1 MSLQKRFKSRY
12 PKANFADFKTE
23 DFFGKPN
30 IFFHNKAGDEE
41 TAVFDDDGKDF
52 RSSIYFSKEMKR
64 QLGLAP
70 GFPLE
75 LTHNPNPKLEIPAVP
90 FNSETRE
97 SGALKDALVQQE
109 IYVTP
114 SDKFKIKFR
123 DIFTDT
129 VITHRS
135 SHESRRWLAGPN
147 FEYFPQQL
155 NFAFFC
161 ATTGC
166 GLSRRILFE
175 DKMRDGKND
184 LTDSELILPPQVRSF
199 FWFHVYFTVRRILF
213 ELGGV
218 QNSLP
223 LPGDSAF
230 SQTENKY
237 DIPSFERICAE
248 FGISP
253 NADFRFT
260 RGSNH
265 DLGSVFEYFTNSGY
279 IKTPFKYPSK
289 ETKFEDEGGRA
300 SDGNLV
306 PYIENTEARN
316 QYEYFLCPVSHGLT
330 SAGLSRINQSIES
343 FCYAI
348 LGSQVDARSSISGSQ
363 GSAIETQRQFLS
375 MVEDAIRNPDIS
387 KSVQR
392 FQLAIESAK
401 VRLDLAISPG
411 LWLLPSKMVV
421 NTESVVGYNNKLKKA
436 TSFMRIGVNSD
447 LNIPVRRSAP
457 KHNFGSG
464 AVKLPH
470 SGVETQETKETRVP
484 KSDSE
489 AGVKLRTKEKQVPKS
504 DSDNKREASEAAGE
518 ASDSK
523 AGAKLRTHCFNF
535 ARDQFECFDY
545 CRRWVSLVSF
555 QMNLS
560 LLFGAFDLLLSR
572 SDYARTNTGWL
583 NFQKIIHPVFIF
595 NESTIPSEGLW
606 PEPSS
611 ELYEFATLRLFASF
625 VYDFVAIKSPLN
637 LTSLNKFEIP
647 RGRHANR

>member
-1 MSLQKRFKSRY
+1 MSLQKRFKARY
-12 PKANFADFKTE
+12 PKANFADFKTG

-30 IFFHNKAGDEE
+30 IFFQEGDEG
-41 TAVFDDDGKDF
+41 TTVFDDDGKDF

-75 LTHNPNPKLEIPAVP
+75 LTYNPNPKLEIPAVP
-90 FNSETRE
+90 FNSET
-97 SGALKDALVQQE
+97 LNTIKDALVQQE

-147 FEYFPQQL
+147 FEYWPQTL
-155 NFAFFC
+155 NFAFFI

-166 GLSRRILFE
+166 GVSRRILFE
-175 DKMRDGKND
+175 DKMRDGEND
-184 LTDSELILPPQVRSF
+184 LTDSELKIPPQVRSF

-213 ELGGV
+213 ELGGP

-223 LPGDSAF
+223 LPGDTAF

-260 RGSNH
+260 RGDNH
-265 DLGSVFEYFTNSGY
+265 GLGSVFEYFSYSGY
-279 IKTPFKYPSK
+279 TKTPFKYPSK
-289 ETKFEDEGGRA
+289 ETKFADEGGRA

-348 LGSQVDARSSISGSQ
+348 LGSQVDVRSSISGSQ
-363 GSAIETQRQFLS
+363 GSAIETQREFLS
-375 MVEDAIRNPDIS
+375 MVEDAIRNPEIS

-457 KHNFGSG
+457 NHNLGSR

-470 SGVETQETKETRVP
+470 SGVETRVV
-484 KSDSE
+484 KS
-489 AGVKLRTKEKQVPKS
+489 RTKEKQVVKS
-504 DSDNKREASEAAGE
+504 KTSETRDRETRDRESGVAAASETKTVSTSHETNLNVLIIVAGGL
-518 ASDSK
+518 AW
-523 AGAKLRTHCFNF
+523 F
-535 ARDQFECFDY
+535 
-545 CRRWVSLVSF
+545 
-555 QMNLS
+555 
-560 LLFGAFDLLLSR
+560 LFR
-572 SDYARTNTGWL
+572 
-583 NFQKIIHPVFIF
+583 
-595 NESTIPSEGLW
+595 
-606 PEPSS
+606 
-611 ELYEFATLRLFASF
+611 
-625 VYDFVAIKSPLN
+625 
-637 LTSLNKFEIP
+637 
-647 RGRHANR
+647 

>member
-1 MSLQKRFKSRY
+1 MSLQKRFKARY

-30 IFFHNKAGDEE
+30 LFFHNKAGEG
-41 TAVFDDDGKDF
+41 TTVFDDDGKDF

-97 SGALKDALVQQE
+97 ASETLNTIKDALVQQE

-114 SDKFKIKFR
+114 SEKFKIKFR

-147 FEYFPQQL
+147 FEYYPQTL

-166 GLSRRILFE
+166 GVSRRILFE

-184 LTDSELILPPQVRSF
+184 LTDSELKLPPQVRSF

-223 LPGDSAF
+223 LPGDTAF

-260 RGSNH
+260 RGDNH
-265 DLGSVFEYFTNSGY
+265 GLGSVFEYFTNSGY
-279 IKTPFKYPSK
+279 TKTPFKYPSK

-306 PYIENTEARN
+306 PYIQNTEARN

-348 LGSQVDARSSISGSQ
+348 LGSQVDVRSSLAGSQ

-375 MVEDAIRNPDIS
+375 MVEDAIRNADIS
-387 KSVQR
+387 ESVQR

-401 VRLDLAISPG
+401 VRLDLAISQG

-447 LNIPVRRSAP
+447 LNIPVRRSAL
-457 KHNFGSG
+457 KHNLGSR

-470 SGVETQETKETRVP
+470 SGVERKHIEVGTSENKAKQQAETKETQVV
-484 KSDSE
+484 KSEKSETSDSE
-489 AGVKLRTKEKQVPKS
+489 
-504 DSDNKREASEAAGE
+504 
-518 ASDSK
+518 
-523 AGAKLRTHCFNF
+523 AGAKLRTKT
-535 ARDQFECFDY
+535 
-545 CRRWVSLVSF
+545 VSTSHEN
-555 QMNLS
+555 NLNV
-560 LLFGAFDLLLSR
+560 LIIIAGGLAWFLFR
-572 SDYARTNTGWL
+572 
-583 NFQKIIHPVFIF
+583 
-595 NESTIPSEGLW
+595 
-606 PEPSS
+606 
-611 ELYEFATLRLFASF
+611 
-625 VYDFVAIKSPLN
+625 
-637 LTSLNKFEIP
+637 
-647 RGRHANR
+647 

>member
-1 MSLQKRFKSRY
+1 MSLQKRFKARY
-12 PKANFADFKTE
+12 PKANFADFKTGE
-23 DFFGKPN
+23 FFGKPN
-30 IFFHNKAGDEE
+30 IFFQEGDEG
-41 TAVFDDDGKDF
+41 TTVFDDDGKDF
-52 RSSIYFSKEMKR
+52 RSSIRFSKEMKR

-90 FNSETRE
+90 FHGETLNSEAGGT
-97 SGALKDALVQQE
+97 GALKDNLVQQE

-114 SDKFKIKFR
+114 SEKFKINFR

-147 FEYFPQQL
+147 FEYWPQTL

-166 GLSRRILFE
+166 GVSRRILIE

-213 ELGGV
+213 ELGGP

-223 LPGDSAF
+223 LPGDTAF

-260 RGSNH
+260 RGDNH
-265 DLGSVFEYFTNSGY
+265 GLGSVFEYFSYSGY
-279 IKTPFKYPSK
+279 TKTPFKYPSK

-348 LGSQVDARSSISGSQ
+348 LGSQVDVRSSIAGSQ

-375 MVEDAIRNPDIS
+375 MIEDAIRNPDIS

-436 TSFMRIGVNSD
+436 TKRMRIGVNSD
-447 LNIPVRRSAP
+447 LNIPVRRSTQ
-457 KHNFGSG
+457 KHNLGSR

-470 SGVETQETKETRVP
+470 SGVETQNSDRESGDRESGDRESGDRESRVAAAGTELKTKETQVV
-484 KSDSE
+484 KSEKSE
-489 AGVKLRTKEKQVPKS
+489 ATAELEKAKAVS
-504 DSDNKREASEAAGE
+504 TLHENNLNVLIIV
-518 ASDSK
+518 
-523 AGAKLRTHCFNF
+523 AGALAWF
-535 ARDQFECFDY
+535 
-545 CRRWVSLVSF
+545 
-555 QMNLS
+555 
-560 LLFGAFDLLLSR
+560 LFR
-572 SDYARTNTGWL
+572 
-583 NFQKIIHPVFIF
+583 
-595 NESTIPSEGLW
+595 
-606 PEPSS
+606 
-611 ELYEFATLRLFASF
+611 
-625 VYDFVAIKSPLN
+625 
-637 LTSLNKFEIP
+637 
-647 RGRHANR
+647 

>member
-1 MSLQKRFKSRY
+1 MSLQKRFKARY
-12 PKANFADFKTE
+12 PKANFADFKTG

-30 IFFHNKAGDEE
+30 IFFQEGDEG
-41 TAVFDDDGKDF
+41 TTVFDDDGKDF

-97 SGALKDALVQQE
+97 YGAALHTLKDALVQQE

-166 GLSRRILFE
+166 GVSRRILFE
-175 DKMRDGKND
+175 DKMQDEKND

-223 LPGDSAF
+223 LPGDTAF
-230 SQTENKY
+230 NQTENKY

-260 RGSNH
+260 RGDNH
-265 DLGSVFEYFTNSGY
+265 GLGSVFEYFTNSGY
-279 IKTPFKYPSK
+279 TKTPFKYPSK
-289 ETKFEDEGGRA
+289 ETKFEDEGGHA

-348 LGSQVDARSSISGSQ
+348 LGSQVDVRSSISGSQ
-363 GSAIETQRQFLS
+363 GSAFETQRQFLS

-411 LWLLPSKMVV
+411 LWLLPSKMVL

-436 TSFMRIGVNSD
+436 TRRMKIGINSD
-447 LNIPVRRSAP
+447 LNIPVRRSTQ
-457 KHNFGSG
+457 KHNFGRG

-470 SGVETQETKETRVP
+470 SGVETQETKETT
-484 KSDSE
+484 
-489 AGVKLRTKEKQVPKS
+489 VKQPATENPAKQQAETKETQVVKS
-504 DSDNKREASEAAGE
+504 EKSETSETKTVSTSHENNLNVLIIIAGGL
-518 ASDSK
+518 AW
-523 AGAKLRTHCFNF
+523 F
-535 ARDQFECFDY
+535 
-545 CRRWVSLVSF
+545 
-555 QMNLS
+555 
-560 LLFGAFDLLLSR
+560 LFR
-572 SDYARTNTGWL
+572 
-583 NFQKIIHPVFIF
+583 
-595 NESTIPSEGLW
+595 
-606 PEPSS
+606 
-611 ELYEFATLRLFASF
+611 
-625 VYDFVAIKSPLN
+625 
-637 LTSLNKFEIP
+637 
-647 RGRHANR
+647 

>member
-30 IFFHNKAGDEE
+30 IFFREGDEE

-52 RSSIYFSKEMKR
+52 RPSIYFSKEMKR

-90 FNSETRE
+90 FNGEAAT
-97 SGALKDALVQQE
+97 GTLKDALVQQE

-129 VITHRS
+129 VITHKS

-147 FEYFPQQL
+147 FEYWPQTL
-155 NFAFFC
+155 NFAFFA

-166 GLSRRILFE
+166 GVSRRILFE

-184 LTDSELILPPQVRSF
+184 LTDSELKLPPQVRSF

-213 ELGGV
+213 ELEGP

-223 LPGDSAF
+223 LPGDTAF

-260 RGSNH
+260 RGDNH
-265 DLGSVFEYFTNSGY
+265 GLGSVFEYFTNSGY
-279 IKTPFKYPSK
+279 TKTPFKYPSK

-348 LGSQVDARSSISGSQ
+348 LGSQVDVRSSIADSQ

-436 TSFMRIGVNSD
+436 TTFMRIGVNSD
-447 LNIPVRRSAP
+447 LNIPVRRSAL
-457 KHNFGSG
+457 KHNLGSR

-470 SGVETQETKETRVP
+470 SGVETQ
-484 KSDSE
+484 
-489 AGVKLRTKEKQVPKS
+489 GTKEKQVAKSGSETGASNRESGVAAAGVTKKKQVPKS
-504 DSDNKREASEAAGE
+504 ETIDSKSEASETRTVSTSHETNLNVLIIVAGGL
-518 ASDSK
+518 AW
-523 AGAKLRTHCFNF
+523 F
-535 ARDQFECFDY
+535 
-545 CRRWVSLVSF
+545 
-555 QMNLS
+555 
-560 LLFGAFDLLLSR
+560 LFR
-572 SDYARTNTGWL
+572 
-583 NFQKIIHPVFIF
+583 
-595 NESTIPSEGLW
+595 
-606 PEPSS
+606 
-611 ELYEFATLRLFASF
+611 
-625 VYDFVAIKSPLN
+625 
-637 LTSLNKFEIP
+637 
-647 RGRHANR
+647 

>member
-1 MSLQKRFKSRY
+1 MSLQKRFKARY

-30 IFFHNKAGDEE
+30 IFFHNKAGEAGEADEE
-41 TAVFDDDGKDF
+41 TTVFDDDGKDF

-75 LTHNPNPKLEIPAVP
+75 LTHNPSPKLEIPAVP
-90 FNSETRE
+90 FNSEAAT
-97 SGALKDALVQQE
+97 GALKEALVQQE

-114 SDKFKIKFR
+114 SEKFKIKFR

-147 FEYFPQQL
+147 FEYWPQTL

-166 GLSRRILFE
+166 GVSRRILFE

-184 LTDSELILPPQVRSF
+184 LMDSELKLPPQVRSF

-213 ELGGV
+213 ELGGP

-223 LPGDSAF
+223 LPGDTAF

-260 RGSNH
+260 RGDNH
-265 DLGSVFEYFTNSGY
+265 GLGSVFEYFTNSGY
-279 IKTPFKYPSK
+279 TKTPFKYPSK

-306 PYIENTEARN
+306 PYIQNTEARN

-348 LGSQVDARSSISGSQ
+348 LGSQVDVRSSIAGSQ

-436 TSFMRIGVNSD
+436 TTFMRIGVNSD
-447 LNIPVRRSAP
+447 LNIPVRRSAQ
-457 KHNFGSG
+457 KHNFGRG

-470 SGVETQETKETRVP
+470 SGVETQKTKETQVV
-484 KSDSE
+484 KSEKSEKSE
-489 AGVKLRTKEKQVPKS
+489 AKTVSTSHENNLNVLIII
-504 DSDNKREASEAAGE
+504 AGGL
-518 ASDSK
+518 AW
-523 AGAKLRTHCFNF
+523 F
-535 ARDQFECFDY
+535 
-545 CRRWVSLVSF
+545 
-555 QMNLS
+555 
-560 LLFGAFDLLLSR
+560 LFR
-572 SDYARTNTGWL
+572 
-583 NFQKIIHPVFIF
+583 
-595 NESTIPSEGLW
+595 
-606 PEPSS
+606 
-611 ELYEFATLRLFASF
+611 
-625 VYDFVAIKSPLN
+625 
-637 LTSLNKFEIP
+637 
-647 RGRHANR
+647 

>member
-1 MSLQKRFKSRY
+1 MSLQKRFKARY

-90 FNSETRE
+90 FNSETGDRE
-97 SGALKDALVQQE
+97 SGEATGALKDALVQQE

-123 DIFTDT
+123 DIFSDT
-129 VITHRS
+129 MICHRS

-147 FEYFPQQL
+147 FEYYPQQL
-155 NFAFFC
+155 NFAFYC

-166 GLSRRILFE
+166 GVSRRILFE

-218 QNSLP
+218 QNSLA

-237 DIPSFERICAE
+237 DIPSFKRICAE

-260 RGSNH
+260 KGDNH
-265 DLGSVFEYFTNSGY
+265 GLGSVFKYFTYSGY
-279 IKTPFKYPSK
+279 FKTPSNYPDK
-289 ETKFEDEGGRA
+289 RAKFEDEGGRA

-316 QYEYFLCPVSHGLT
+316 QYEYFLCPISHGLT

-343 FCYAI
+343 FCFAI
-348 LGSQVDARSSISGSQ
+348 LGSQVNVRSSIAGSQ
-363 GSAIETQRQFLS
+363 GSPIETQREFLS
-375 MVEDAIRNPDIS
+375 LVEDAIRNPDLG

-411 LWLLPSKMVV
+411 TWLLPSKMVV

-436 TSFMRIGVNSD
+436 TSFMKIGVNSD

-457 KHNFGSG
+457 KHNFGPG

-470 SGVETQETKETRVP
+470 SGVETQNNKQETKETRVV
-484 KSDSE
+484 KSEKSDRESDSDSE
-489 AGVKLRTKEKQVPKS
+489 AG
-504 DSDNKREASEAAGE
+504 EAAGE
-518 ASDSK
+518 AASK
-523 AGAKLRTHCFNF
+523 AAGVASEAKT
-535 ARDQFECFDY
+535 
-545 CRRWVSLVSF
+545 VSTSHET
-555 QMNLS
+555 NLNV
-560 LLFGAFDLLLSR
+560 LIIIAGGLAWFLFR
-572 SDYARTNTGWL
+572 
-583 NFQKIIHPVFIF
+583 
-595 NESTIPSEGLW
+595 
-606 PEPSS
+606 
-611 ELYEFATLRLFASF
+611 
-625 VYDFVAIKSPLN
+625 
-637 LTSLNKFEIP
+637 
-647 RGRHANR
+647 

>member
-30 IFFHNKAGDEE
+30 IFFHNKAEDEE

-64 QLGLAP
+64 QPGLAP
-70 GFPLE
+70 GFLLE

-90 FNSETRE
+90 FNSEAAT
-97 SGALKDALVQQE
+97 GALKDDLVQQE

-114 SDKFKIKFR
+114 SEKFKIKFR
-123 DIFTDT
+123 DIFSDT
-129 VITHRS
+129 VICHRS

-147 FEYFPQQL
+147 FEYYPQQL

-166 GLSRRILFE
+166 GVSRRILFE
-175 DKMRDGKND
+175 NKMRDGKND

-223 LPGDSAF
+223 LPGDTAF
-230 SQTENKY
+230 NQTENKY

-260 RGSNH
+260 RGDNH
-265 DLGSVFEYFTNSGY
+265 GLGSVFEYFTNSGY
-279 IKTPFKYPSK
+279 IKTPYKYPSK

-348 LGSQVDARSSISGSQ
+348 LGSQVNVRSSIAGSQ
-363 GSAIETQRQFLS
+363 GSSIETQREFLS
-375 MVEDAIRNPDIS
+375 LVEDAIRNPDLG

-411 LWLLPSKMVV
+411 TWLLPSKKVV

-436 TSFMRIGVNSD
+436 TSFMKIGINSD

-457 KHNFGSG
+457 KHNFGRG

-470 SGVETQETKETRVP
+470 SGVETQNNNQENKAKQATATAKQAETKETQVVKIEKSE

-489 AGVKLRTKEKQVPKS
+489 AG
-504 DSDNKREASEAAGE
+504 
-518 ASDSK
+518 
-523 AGAKLRTHCFNF
+523 AKLRAKT
-535 ARDQFECFDY
+535 
-545 CRRWVSLVSF
+545 VSTSHEN
-555 QMNLS
+555 NLNV
-560 LLFGAFDLLLSR
+560 LIIIAGGLAWFLFR
-572 SDYARTNTGWL
+572 
-583 NFQKIIHPVFIF
+583 
-595 NESTIPSEGLW
+595 
-606 PEPSS
+606 
-611 ELYEFATLRLFASF
+611 
-625 VYDFVAIKSPLN
+625 
-637 LTSLNKFEIP
+637 
-647 RGRHANR
+647 

>member
-1 MSLQKRFKSRY
+1 MSLQKRFKARY

-30 IFFHNKAGDEE
+30 IFFHNKAGDG

-52 RSSIYFSKEMKR
+52 RSSIFFSKEMKR

-75 LTHNPNPKLEIPAVP
+75 LTYNPNPKLEIPAVP
-90 FNSETRE
+90 FNSET
-97 SGALKDALVQQE
+97 LNTIKDNLVQQE

-129 VITHRS
+129 VITHKS

-147 FEYFPQQL
+147 FEYWPQTL

-166 GLSRRILFE
+166 GVSRRILFE

-184 LTDSELILPPQVRSF
+184 LTDSELKIPPQVRSF

-213 ELGGV
+213 ELGGP

-223 LPGDSAF
+223 LPGDTAF

-260 RGSNH
+260 RGYNH
-265 DLGSVFEYFTNSGY
+265 GLGSVFEYFSYSGY
-279 IKTPFKYPSK
+279 TKTPFKYPSK
-289 ETKFEDEGGRA
+289 ETKFADEGGRA

-348 LGSQVDARSSISGSQ
+348 LGSQVDVRSSISGSQ

-375 MVEDAIRNPDIS
+375 MVEDAIRNPNIS

-392 FQLAIESAK
+392 FQLAIQSAK

-436 TSFMRIGVNSD
+436 TTFMRIGVNSD
-447 LNIPVRRSAP
+447 LNIPVRCSTQ
-457 KHNFGSG
+457 KHNLGSR

-470 SGVETQETKETRVP
+470 SGVETK
-484 KSDSE
+484 DSV
-489 AGVKLRTKEKQVPKS
+489 AGAKHRTKEKQVVKS
-504 DSDNKREASEAAGE
+504 RTKETQVSKSKTRETRDSETRE
-518 ASDSK
+518 
-523 AGAKLRTHCFNF
+523 
-535 ARDQFECFDY
+535 
-545 CRRWVSLVSF
+545 
-555 QMNLS
+555 
-560 LLFGAFDLLLSR
+560 
-572 SDYARTNTGWL
+572 
-583 NFQKIIHPVFIF
+583 
-595 NESTIPSEGLW
+595 
-606 PEPSS
+606 SS
-611 ELYEFATLRLFASF
+611 ETKTVSTSHETNLNVLIIVAGGLAWFLF
-625 VYDFVAIKSPLN
+625 
-637 LTSLNKFEIP
+637 
-647 RGRHANR
+647 R

>member
-1 MSLQKRFKSRY
+1 MSLQKRFKARY
-12 PKANFADFKTE
+12 PKANFADFKTG

-30 IFFHNKAGDEE
+30 IFFHSEAGEG
-41 TAVFDDDGKDF
+41 TTVFDDDGKDF
-52 RSSIYFSKEMKR
+52 RSSIFFSKEMKR

-75 LTHNPNPKLEIPAVP
+75 LTHNPNTKLEIPAVP
-90 FNSETRE
+90 FNSEADNSET
-97 SGALKDALVQQE
+97 LNTIKDNLVQQE

-129 VITHRS
+129 VITHKS

-147 FEYFPQQL
+147 FEYWPQTL

-166 GLSRRILFE
+166 GVSRRILFE

-184 LTDSELILPPQVRSF
+184 LTDSELKIPPQVRSF

-213 ELGGV
+213 ELGGP

-223 LPGDSAF
+223 LPGDTAF

-260 RGSNH
+260 RGDNH
-265 DLGSVFEYFTNSGY
+265 GLGSVFEYFSYSGY
-279 IKTPFKYPSK
+279 TKTPFKYPSK
-289 ETKFEDEGGRA
+289 ETKFADEGGRA

-348 LGSQVDARSSISGSQ
+348 LGSQVDVRSSISGSQ
-363 GSAIETQRQFLS
+363 GSDIETQRQFLS
-375 MVEDAIRNPDIS
+375 MVEDAIRNPNIS

-392 FQLAIESAK
+392 FQLAIQSAK

-411 LWLLPSKMVV
+411 LWLLPSKMVL

-436 TSFMRIGVNSD
+436 TTFMRIGVNSD
-447 LNIPVRRSAP
+447 LNIPVRRSTQ
-457 KHNFGSG
+457 KHNLGSR

-470 SGVETQETKETRVP
+470 SGVETQ
-484 KSDSE
+484 DSG
-489 AGVKLRTKEKQVPKS
+489 AGATAELEKAKHRTKEKQVVKS
-504 DSDNKREASEAAGE
+504 RTKEKQVSKSKTRETRDSETRE
-518 ASDSK
+518 
-523 AGAKLRTHCFNF
+523 
-535 ARDQFECFDY
+535 
-545 CRRWVSLVSF
+545 
-555 QMNLS
+555 
-560 LLFGAFDLLLSR
+560 
-572 SDYARTNTGWL
+572 
-583 NFQKIIHPVFIF
+583 
-595 NESTIPSEGLW
+595 
-606 PEPSS
+606 SS
-611 ELYEFATLRLFASF
+611 ETKTVSTSHETNLNVLIIVAGGLAWFLF
-625 VYDFVAIKSPLN
+625 
-637 LTSLNKFEIP
+637 
-647 RGRHANR
+647 R

>member
-1 MSLQKRFKSRY
+1 MSLQKRFKARY
-12 PKANFADFKTE
+12 PKANFADFKTG

-30 IFFHNKAGDEE
+30 IFFREGDEG
-41 TAVFDDDGKDF
+41 TTVFDDDGKDF

-90 FNSETRE
+90 FHSEADNSET
-97 SGALKDALVQQE
+97 LNTIKDNLVQQE

-114 SDKFKIKFR
+114 SEKFKINFR

-147 FEYFPQQL
+147 FEYWPQTL
-155 NFAFFC
+155 NFAFFI

-166 GLSRRILFE
+166 GVSRRILFE

-199 FWFHVYFTVRRILF
+199 FLFHVYFTVRRILF
-213 ELGGV
+213 ELGGP

-223 LPGDSAF
+223 LPGDTAF

-260 RGSNH
+260 RGDNH
-265 DLGSVFEYFTNSGY
+265 GLGSVFEYFSYSGY
-279 IKTPFKYPSK
+279 TKTPFKYPSK

-316 QYEYFLCPVSHGLT
+316 QYEYFLCPVSHGLA

-348 LGSQVDARSSISGSQ
+348 LGSQVDVRSSISGSQ

-447 LNIPVRRSAP
+447 LNIPVRRSTQ
-457 KHNFGSG
+457 KHNLGSR

-470 SGVETQETKETRVP
+470 SGVETRVV

-489 AGVKLRTKEKQVPKS
+489 AGVTKEKQVAKS
-504 DSDNKREASEAAGE
+504 KTSEKSKTTETRDSETGEAASETRE
-518 ASDSK
+518 
-523 AGAKLRTHCFNF
+523 
-535 ARDQFECFDY
+535 
-545 CRRWVSLVSF
+545 
-555 QMNLS
+555 
-560 LLFGAFDLLLSR
+560 
-572 SDYARTNTGWL
+572 
-583 NFQKIIHPVFIF
+583 
-595 NESTIPSEGLW
+595 
-606 PEPSS
+606 SS
-611 ELYEFATLRLFASF
+611 ETKTVSTSHETNLNVLIIVAGGLAWFLF
-625 VYDFVAIKSPLN
+625 
-637 LTSLNKFEIP
+637 
-647 RGRHANR
+647 R

>member
-1 MSLQKRFKSRY
+1 MSLQKRFKARY
-12 PKANFADFKTE
+12 PKATFADFKTG

-30 IFFHNKAGDEE
+30 IFFHSEAGEG
-41 TAVFDDDGKDF
+41 TTVFDDGGKDF

-90 FNSETRE
+90 FNSEALHT
-97 SGALKDALVQQE
+97 LKDALVQQE
-109 IYVTP
+109 LYVTP
-114 SDKFKIKFR
+114 SEKFKIKFR

-155 NFAFFC
+155 NFAFFA

-166 GLSRRILFE
+166 GVSRRILFE

-184 LTDSELILPPQVRSF
+184 LTDSELKLPPQVRSF

-223 LPGDSAF
+223 LPGDTAF
-230 SQTENKY
+230 NQTENKY

-260 RGSNH
+260 RGDNH
-265 DLGSVFEYFTNSGY
+265 GLGSVFEYFTNSGY
-279 IKTPFKYPSK
+279 TKTPFKYPSK

-330 SAGLSRINQSIES
+330 SAGFSRINQSIES

-348 LGSQVDARSSISGSQ
+348 LGSQVDVRSSISGSQ
-363 GSAIETQRQFLS
+363 SSAIETQRQFLS

-436 TSFMRIGVNSD
+436 TTFMRIGVNSD
-447 LNIPVRRSAP
+447 LNIPVRRSTQ
-457 KHNFGSG
+457 KHNFGRG

-470 SGVETQETKETRVP
+470 SGVETQNNNQENKAKQATATATENPETAELEKAKQQAETKETQVV
-484 KSDSE
+484 KSEKSE
-489 AGVKLRTKEKQVPKS
+489 AKTVSTSHENNLNVLIII
-504 DSDNKREASEAAGE
+504 AGGL
-518 ASDSK
+518 AW
-523 AGAKLRTHCFNF
+523 F
-535 ARDQFECFDY
+535 
-545 CRRWVSLVSF
+545 
-555 QMNLS
+555 
-560 LLFGAFDLLLSR
+560 LFR
-572 SDYARTNTGWL
+572 
-583 NFQKIIHPVFIF
+583 
-595 NESTIPSEGLW
+595 
-606 PEPSS
+606 
-611 ELYEFATLRLFASF
+611 
-625 VYDFVAIKSPLN
+625 
-637 LTSLNKFEIP
+637 
-647 RGRHANR
+647 

>member
-30 IFFHNKAGDEE
+30 IFFHNKAGEAGEADEG

-90 FNSETRE
+90 FNSEAVGIGT
-97 SGALKDALVQQE
+97 LKDALVQQE

-114 SDKFKIKFR
+114 SEKFKIKFR

-147 FEYFPQQL
+147 FEYWPQQL

-166 GLSRRILFE
+166 GESRRILFE

-184 LTDSELILPPQVRSF
+184 LTDSELKLPPQVRSF

-213 ELGGV
+213 ELGGL

-223 LPGDSAF
+223 LPGDTAF
-230 SQTENKY
+230 NQTENKY

-260 RGSNH
+260 RGGNH
-265 DLGSVFEYFTNSGY
+265 GLGSVFEYFTNSGY
-279 IKTPFKYPSK
+279 TKTPFKYPSK

-348 LGSQVDARSSISGSQ
+348 LGSQVDVRSSISGSQ

-375 MVEDAIRNPDIS
+375 MVEDAIRNPNIS

-436 TSFMRIGVNSD
+436 TTFMRIGVNSD
-447 LNIPVRRSAP
+447 LNIPVRRSAQ
-457 KHNFGSG
+457 KHNFGRG

-470 SGVETQETKETRVP
+470 SGVETRVV
-484 KSDSE
+484 KSEKSEKSE
-489 AGVKLRTKEKQVPKS
+489 AGATAELEATENPAKQPEQSSEK
-504 DSDNKREASEAAGE
+504 
-518 ASDSK
+518 
-523 AGAKLRTHCFNF
+523 AKLRAKT
-535 ARDQFECFDY
+535 
-545 CRRWVSLVSF
+545 VSTSHEN
-555 QMNLS
+555 NLNV
-560 LLFGAFDLLLSR
+560 LIIIAGGLAWFLFR
-572 SDYARTNTGWL
+572 
-583 NFQKIIHPVFIF
+583 
-595 NESTIPSEGLW
+595 
-606 PEPSS
+606 
-611 ELYEFATLRLFASF
+611 
-625 VYDFVAIKSPLN
+625 
-637 LTSLNKFEIP
+637 
-647 RGRHANR
+647 

>member
-1 MSLQKRFKSRY
+1 MSLQKRFKARY
-12 PKANFADFKTE
+12 PKANFADFKTG

-30 IFFHNKAGDEE
+30 IFFQEGDEG
-41 TAVFDDDGKDF
+41 TTVFDDDGKDF

-75 LTHNPNPKLEIPAVP
+75 LTYNPNPKLEIPAVP
-90 FNSETRE
+90 FNSEAGKASET
-97 SGALKDALVQQE
+97 LNTIKDALVQQE

-114 SDKFKIKFR
+114 SEKFKIKFR

-147 FEYFPQQL
+147 FEYWPQTL
-155 NFAFFC
+155 NFAFFI

-166 GLSRRILFE
+166 GVSRRILFE

-184 LTDSELILPPQVRSF
+184 LTDSELKIPPQVRSF

-213 ELGGV
+213 ELGGP

-223 LPGDSAF
+223 LPGDTAF

-237 DIPSFERICAE
+237 DIPSFKLICAE

-260 RGSNH
+260 RGDNH
-265 DLGSVFEYFTNSGY
+265 GLGSVFEYFSYSGY
-279 IKTPFKYPSK
+279 TKTPFKYPSK

-348 LGSQVDARSSISGSQ
+348 LGSQVDVRSSISGSQ

-411 LWLLPSKMVV
+411 LCFLPSKMVV

-436 TSFMRIGVNSD
+436 TTFMRIGVNSD
-447 LNIPVRRSAP
+447 LNIPVRRSNQ
-457 KHNFGSG
+457 KHNLGSR

-470 SGVETQETKETRVP
+470 SGVETQ
-484 KSDSE
+484 DSG
-489 AGVKLRTKEKQVPKS
+489 AGAKLRTKEKQVVKS
-504 DSDNKREASEAAGE
+504 RTKETQVSKSKTRETRDSETRE
-518 ASDSK
+518 
-523 AGAKLRTHCFNF
+523 
-535 ARDQFECFDY
+535 
-545 CRRWVSLVSF
+545 
-555 QMNLS
+555 
-560 LLFGAFDLLLSR
+560 
-572 SDYARTNTGWL
+572 
-583 NFQKIIHPVFIF
+583 
-595 NESTIPSEGLW
+595 
-606 PEPSS
+606 SS
-611 ELYEFATLRLFASF
+611 ETKTVSTSHETNLNVLIIVAGGLAWFLF
-625 VYDFVAIKSPLN
+625 
-637 LTSLNKFEIP
+637 
-647 RGRHANR
+647 R

>member
-1 MSLQKRFKSRY
+1 MSLQKRFKARY

-30 IFFHNKAGDEE
+30 IFFHNKAGEG
-41 TAVFDDDGKDF
+41 TTVFDDDGKDF
-52 RSSIYFSKEMKR
+52 RSSIYFSKEIKR

-90 FNSETRE
+90 FNSEAGEASET
-97 SGALKDALVQQE
+97 LNTIKNNLVQQE

-114 SDKFKIKFR
+114 SEKFKIKFR

-147 FEYFPQQL
+147 FEYWPQTL
-155 NFAFFC
+155 NFAFFA

-166 GLSRRILFE
+166 GVSRRILFE

-184 LTDSELILPPQVRSF
+184 LTDSELKLPPQVRSF

-213 ELGGV
+213 ELGGP

-223 LPGDSAF
+223 LPGDTAF
-230 SQTENKY
+230 SQTEKKY

-260 RGSNH
+260 RGDNH
-265 DLGSVFEYFTNSGY
+265 GLGSVFEYFTNSGY
-279 IKTPFKYPSK
+279 TKTPYEYPSK
-289 ETKFEDEGGRA
+289 ETKFKDEGGRA

-348 LGSQVDARSSISGSQ
+348 LGSQVDVRSSIAGSQ
-363 GSAIETQRQFLS
+363 DSAIETQRQFLS
-375 MVEDAIRNPDIS
+375 MVENAIRNPDIS

-401 VRLDLAISPG
+401 VRLDLAINPG

-436 TSFMRIGVNSD
+436 TTFMRIGINSD
-447 LNIPVRRSAP
+447 LKIPVRRSAL
-457 KHNFGSG
+457 KHNLGSR

-470 SGVETQETKETRVP
+470 SGVETRVV

-489 AGVKLRTKEKQVPKS
+489 AGAKLRTKEKQVVKS
-504 DSDNKREASEAAGE
+504 DSEAGVTSDREFGDRESGDSGCGAWKAGE
-518 ASDSK
+518 SQAQNK
-523 AGAKLRTHCFNF
+523 GNAGA
-535 ARDQFECFDY
+535 
-545 CRRWVSLVSF
+545 
-555 QMNLS
+555 
-560 LLFGAFDLLLSR
+560 
-572 SDYARTNTGWL
+572 
-583 NFQKIIHPVFIF
+583 
-595 NESTIPSEGLW
+595 
-606 PEPSS
+606 
-611 ELYEFATLRLFASF
+611 
-625 VYDFVAIKSPLN
+625 
-637 LTSLNKFEIP
+637 
-647 RGRHANR
+647 

>member
-1 MSLQKRFKSRY
+1 
-12 PKANFADFKTE
+12 
-23 DFFGKPN
+23 
-30 IFFHNKAGDEE
+30 
-41 TAVFDDDGKDF
+41 
-52 RSSIYFSKEMKR
+52 MKR

-75 LTHNPNPKLEIPAVP
+75 LCHNPNPELEIPAVP
-90 FNSETRE
+90 FHSEALHGEADNTETRT
-97 SGALKDALVQQE
+97 LKDALVQQE

-123 DIFTDT
+123 DIFSDT
-129 VITHRS
+129 VICHRS

-147 FEYFPQQL
+147 FEYYPQQL

-161 ATTGC
+161 STTGC
-166 GLSRRILFE
+166 GVSQRILFE

-184 LTDSELILPPQVRSF
+184 LTDSELNLPPQVRSF

-230 SQTENKY
+230 NQTENKY
-237 DIPSFERICAE
+237 DIPSFKRICAE

-260 RGSNH
+260 KGDNH
-265 DLGSVFEYFTNSGY
+265 GLGSVFEYFTNSGY
-279 IKTPFKYPSK
+279 FKTPFKYPSK
-289 ETKFEDEGGRA
+289 TAKFEDEGGRA

-343 FCYAI
+343 FCFAI
-348 LGSQVDARSSISGSQ
+348 LGSQVNVRSSIAGSQ
-363 GSAIETQRQFLS
+363 GSSIETQREFLS
-375 MVEDAIRNPDIS
+375 LVEDAIRNPDIS

-411 LWLLPSKMVV
+411 TWLLPSKMVV

-436 TSFMRIGVNSD
+436 TSFMKIGVNSD
-447 LNIPVRRSAP
+447 LNIPVKRSAP

-470 SGVETQETKETRVP
+470 SGVETKNNYQENKAKQATAKPEKQAETKETQVS
-484 KSDSE
+484 KSETKTVYTSHE
-489 AGVKLRTKEKQVPKS
+489 TNLNVLIIVAGGL
-504 DSDNKREASEAAGE
+504 AW
-518 ASDSK
+518 
-523 AGAKLRTHCFNF
+523 F
-535 ARDQFECFDY
+535 
-545 CRRWVSLVSF
+545 
-555 QMNLS
+555 
-560 LLFGAFDLLLSR
+560 LFR
-572 SDYARTNTGWL
+572 
-583 NFQKIIHPVFIF
+583 
-595 NESTIPSEGLW
+595 
-606 PEPSS
+606 
-611 ELYEFATLRLFASF
+611 
-625 VYDFVAIKSPLN
+625 
-637 LTSLNKFEIP
+637 
-647 RGRHANR
+647 

>member
-1 MSLQKRFKSRY
+1 MSLQKRFKARY
-12 PKANFADFKTE
+12 PKANFADFKTG

-30 IFFHNKAGDEE
+30 IFFQEGDEG
-41 TAVFDDDGKDF
+41 TTVFDDDGKDF

-90 FNSETRE
+90 FNSEAGEAIETRE
-97 SGALKDALVQQE
+97 SGALKDNLVQQE

-114 SDKFKIKFR
+114 SEKFKINFR

-147 FEYFPQQL
+147 FEYWPQTL
-155 NFAFFC
+155 NFAFFI

-166 GLSRRILFE
+166 GVSRRILFE

-184 LTDSELILPPQVRSF
+184 LTDSELKIPPQVRSF

-213 ELGGV
+213 ELGGP

-223 LPGDSAF
+223 LPGDTAF

-237 DIPSFERICAE
+237 DIPSFKRICAE

-260 RGSNH
+260 RGDNLG
-265 DLGSVFEYFTNSGY
+265 LGSVFEYFSYSGY
-279 IKTPFKYPSK
+279 TKTPFKYPSK
-289 ETKFEDEGGRA
+289 ETKFADEGGRA

-348 LGSQVDARSSISGSQ
+348 LGSQVDVRSSISGSQ

-375 MVEDAIRNPDIS
+375 MVEDAIRNPEIS

-392 FQLAIESAK
+392 FQLAIQSAK

-436 TSFMRIGVNSD
+436 TTFMRIGVNSD
-447 LNIPVRRSAP
+447 LNIPVRRSNQ
-457 KHNFGSG
+457 KHNLGSR

-470 SGVETQETKETRVP
+470 SGVETQ
-484 KSDSE
+484 DSG
-489 AGVKLRTKEKQVPKS
+489 AGAKLRTKEKQVVKS
-504 DSDNKREASEAAGE
+504 RTKETQVSKSKTRETRDSETRE
-518 ASDSK
+518 
-523 AGAKLRTHCFNF
+523 
-535 ARDQFECFDY
+535 
-545 CRRWVSLVSF
+545 
-555 QMNLS
+555 
-560 LLFGAFDLLLSR
+560 
-572 SDYARTNTGWL
+572 
-583 NFQKIIHPVFIF
+583 
-595 NESTIPSEGLW
+595 
-606 PEPSS
+606 SS
-611 ELYEFATLRLFASF
+611 ETKTVSTSHETNLNVLIIVAGGLAWFLF
-625 VYDFVAIKSPLN
+625 
-637 LTSLNKFEIP
+637 
-647 RGRHANR
+647 R

>member
-1 MSLQKRFKSRY
+1 MSLQKRFKARY

-30 IFFHNKAGDEE
+30 IFFHSEAGDEG
-41 TAVFDDDGKDF
+41 TTVFDDDGKDF

-90 FNSETRE
+90 FNSET
-97 SGALKDALVQQE
+97 LNTIKDNLVQQE

-114 SDKFKIKFR
+114 SEKFKIKFR

-129 VITHRS
+129 VITHRR

-147 FEYFPQQL
+147 FEYWPQTL

-166 GLSRRILFE
+166 GVSRRILFE

-184 LTDSELILPPQVRSF
+184 LTDSELKLPPQVRSF

-223 LPGDSAF
+223 LPGDTAF

-253 NADFRFT
+253 NSDFRFT
-260 RGSNH
+260 RGDNH
-265 DLGSVFEYFTNSGY
+265 GLGSVFEYFTNSGY
-279 IKTPFKYPSK
+279 TKTPFKYPSK
-289 ETKFEDEGGRA
+289 ETKFEDKGGRA

-348 LGSQVDARSSISGSQ
+348 LGSQVDVRSSISGSQ

-436 TSFMRIGVNSD
+436 TTFMRIGVNSD

-457 KHNFGSG
+457 KHNLGSR

-470 SGVETQETKETRVP
+470 SGVETQNNNQENKAKQATATATENPATAEL
-484 KSDSE
+484 E
-489 AGVKLRTKEKQVPKS
+489 AKPERSPEK
-504 DSDNKREASEAAGE
+504 
-518 ASDSK
+518 
-523 AGAKLRTHCFNF
+523 AKLKTKT
-535 ARDQFECFDY
+535 
-545 CRRWVSLVSF
+545 VSTSHENNLNVSIIIAGG
-555 QMNLS
+555 LAWC
-560 LLFGAFDLLLSR
+560 LFR
-572 SDYARTNTGWL
+572 
-583 NFQKIIHPVFIF
+583 
-595 NESTIPSEGLW
+595 
-606 PEPSS
+606 
-611 ELYEFATLRLFASF
+611 
-625 VYDFVAIKSPLN
+625 
-637 LTSLNKFEIP
+637 
-647 RGRHANR
+647 

>member
-12 PKANFADFKTE
+12 PKANFADFKTK
-23 DFFGKPN
+23 DFFGKPK
-30 IFFHNKAGDEE
+30 IFFREGDSEAGYEE

-90 FNSETRE
+90 FNSEVSETLHT
-97 SGALKDALVQQE
+97 LKDALVQQE

-123 DIFTDT
+123 DIFSDT

-147 FEYFPQQL
+147 FEYYPQQL
-155 NFAFFC
+155 NFAFYC

-166 GLSRRILFE
+166 GVSRRILFE

-184 LTDSELILPPQVRSF
+184 LTDSELILPPQVRRF

-218 QNSLP
+218 QNSLA

-237 DIPSFERICAE
+237 DIPSFNRICAE

-260 RGSNH
+260 RGDNH
-265 DLGSVFEYFTNSGY
+265 GLGSVFKYFSYSGY
-279 IKTPFKYPSK
+279 FKTPSKYPDK
-289 ETKFEDEGGRA
+289 TAKFEDEGGRA

-316 QYEYFLCPVSHGLT
+316 QYEYFICSISHGLT
-330 SAGLSRINQSIES
+330 SVGLSRINQSIEA
-343 FCYAI
+343 FCYSI
-348 LGSQVDARSSISGSQ
+348 LGSQVNVRSSIAGSQ
-363 GSAIETQRQFLS
+363 GSSIETQREFLS
-375 MVEDAIRNPDIS
+375 LVEDAIRNPDLG

-411 LWLLPSKMVV
+411 TWLLPSKMVV

-436 TSFMRIGVNSD
+436 TSFMIIGVNSD
-447 LNIPVRRSAP
+447 LNIPVRRSSP
-457 KHNFGSG
+457 KHNFGTG

-470 SGVETQETKETRVP
+470 SGVETRTNYQETKETRVV
-484 KSDSE
+484 KSDSDSE
-489 AGVKLRTKEKQVPKS
+489 AGVTG
-504 DSDNKREASEAAGE
+504 DSEAGEAAAGE
-518 ASDSK
+518 TKETQVTKSETK
-523 AGAKLRTHCFNF
+523 T
-535 ARDQFECFDY
+535 
-545 CRRWVSLVSF
+545 V
-555 QMNLS
+555 
-560 LLFGAFDLLLSR
+560 SR
-572 SDYARTNTGWL
+572 SHETNL
-583 NFQKIIHPVFIF
+583 HVLIIIAG
-595 NESTIPSEGLW
+595 GLAW
-606 PEPSS
+606 
-611 ELYEFATLRLFASF
+611 FLF
-625 VYDFVAIKSPLN
+625 
-637 LTSLNKFEIP
+637 
-647 RGRHANR
+647 R

>member
-1 MSLQKRFKSRY
+1 M
-12 PKANFADFKTE
+12 
-23 DFFGKPN
+23 
-30 IFFHNKAGDEE
+30 
-41 TAVFDDDGKDF
+41 FDDDGKDF

-90 FNSETRE
+90 FNSEAGKASET
-97 SGALKDALVQQE
+97 LNTIKDNLVQQE

-114 SDKFKIKFR
+114 SEKFKINFR

-147 FEYFPQQL
+147 FEYWPQTL
-155 NFAFFC
+155 NFVFYC

-166 GLSRRILFE
+166 GVSRRILFE

-184 LTDSELILPPQVRSF
+184 LTDSELKIPPQVRSF

-213 ELGGV
+213 ELGGP

-223 LPGDSAF
+223 LPGDTAF

-260 RGSNH
+260 RGDNH
-265 DLGSVFEYFTNSGY
+265 GLGSVFEYFSYSGY
-279 IKTPFKYPSK
+279 TKTPFKYPSK

-316 QYEYFLCPVSHGLT
+316 QYEYFLCPVSHSLT

-348 LGSQVDARSSISGSQ
+348 LGSQVDVRSSIAGSQ

-392 FQLAIESAK
+392 FQLTIESAK

-457 KHNFGSG
+457 NHNLGSR

-470 SGVETQETKETRVP
+470 SGVETRVV
-484 KSDSE
+484 KS
-489 AGVKLRTKEKQVPKS
+489 RTKEKQVVKS
-504 DSDNKREASEAAGE
+504 NSG
-518 ASDSK
+518 
-523 AGAKLRTHCFNF
+523 AGAKHRTSEKSKTTET
-535 ARDQFECFDY
+535 RDRESGVAAASETKT
-545 CRRWVSLVSF
+545 VSTSHET
-555 QMNLS
+555 NLNV
-560 LLFGAFDLLLSR
+560 LIIVAGGLAWFLFR
-572 SDYARTNTGWL
+572 
-583 NFQKIIHPVFIF
+583 
-595 NESTIPSEGLW
+595 
-606 PEPSS
+606 
-611 ELYEFATLRLFASF
+611 
-625 VYDFVAIKSPLN
+625 
-637 LTSLNKFEIP
+637 
-647 RGRHANR
+647 

>member
-1 MSLQKRFKSRY
+1 MSLQKRFKARY
-12 PKANFADFKTE
+12 PKANFADFKTG

-30 IFFHNKAGDEE
+30 IFFQEGDEG
-41 TAVFDDDGKDF
+41 TTVFDDDGKDF

-90 FNSETRE
+90 FNSET
-97 SGALKDALVQQE
+97 LNTIKDNLVQQE

-114 SDKFKIKFR
+114 SEKFKINFR

-147 FEYFPQQL
+147 FEYWPQTL

-166 GLSRRILFE
+166 GVSRRILFE

-184 LTDSELILPPQVRSF
+184 LTDSELKLPPQVRSF

-213 ELGGV
+213 ELGGP

-223 LPGDSAF
+223 LPGDTAF
-230 SQTENKY
+230 NQTENKY

-260 RGSNH
+260 RGDNH
-265 DLGSVFEYFTNSGY
+265 GLGSVFEYFSYSGY
-279 IKTPFKYPSK
+279 TKTPFKYPSK

-348 LGSQVDARSSISGSQ
+348 LGSQVDVRSSISGSQ

-375 MVEDAIRNPDIS
+375 MVEDAIRNPEIS

-436 TSFMRIGVNSD
+436 TTFMRIGVNSD
-447 LNIPVRRSAP
+447 LNIPVRRSNQ
-457 KHNFGSG
+457 KHNLGSR

-470 SGVETQETKETRVP
+470 SGVETQ
-484 KSDSE
+484 DSG
-489 AGVKLRTKEKQVPKS
+489 AGAKLRTKEKQVVKS
-504 DSDNKREASEAAGE
+504 RTKETQVSKSKTREKETVKQRIKRNK
-518 ASDSK
+518 D
-523 AGAKLRTHCFNF
+523 CFNF

-545 CRRWVSLVSF
+545 CRRRVSLVSF
-555 QMNLS
+555 QMK
-560 LLFGAFDLLLSR
+560 LL
-572 SDYARTNTGWL
+572 TC
-583 NFQKIIHPVFIF
+583 
-595 NESTIPSEGLW
+595 
-606 PEPSS
+606 
-611 ELYEFATLRLFASF
+611 YE
-625 VYDFVAIKSPLN
+625 
-637 LTSLNKFEIP
+637 
-647 RGRHANR
+647 

>member
-30 IFFHNKAGDEE
+30 IFFHNKAGDDSEADEE

-90 FNSETRE
+90 FNSGNSDRE
-97 SGALKDALVQQE
+97 SGEAATGALKDALVQQE

-114 SDKFKIKFR
+114 SDNLKFKIKFR
-123 DIFTDT
+123 DIFSDT

-147 FEYFPQQL
+147 FKYYPQQL

-223 LPGDSAF
+223 LPGDTAF
-230 SQTENKY
+230 NQTENKY
-237 DIPSFERICAE
+237 DIPSFERTCAE

-260 RGSNH
+260 RGDNH
-265 DLGSVFEYFTNSGY
+265 GLGSVFEYFTNSGY
-279 IKTPFKYPSK
+279 IKNLTNIPQKRQSLKTKEVVLLMGTLCLISK
-289 ETKFEDEGGRA
+289 TQKRET
-300 SDGNLV
+300 SMNISCV
-306 PYIENTEARN
+306 
-316 QYEYFLCPVSHGLT
+316 
-330 SAGLSRINQSIES
+330 LSRT
-343 FCYAI
+343 A
-348 LGSQVDARSSISGSQ
+348 SQV
-363 GSAIETQRQFLS
+363 
-375 MVEDAIRNPDIS
+375 
-387 KSVQR
+387 
-392 FQLAIESAK
+392 
-401 VRLDLAISPG
+401 
-411 LWLLPSKMVV
+411 
-421 NTESVVGYNNKLKKA
+421 
-436 TSFMRIGVNSD
+436 
-447 LNIPVRRSAP
+447 
-457 KHNFGSG
+457 
-464 AVKLPH
+464 
-470 SGVETQETKETRVP
+470 
-484 KSDSE
+484 
-489 AGVKLRTKEKQVPKS
+489 
-504 DSDNKREASEAAGE
+504 
-518 ASDSK
+518 
-523 AGAKLRTHCFNF
+523 
-535 ARDQFECFDY
+535 
-545 CRRWVSLVSF
+545 LV
-555 QMNLS
+555 
-560 LLFGAFDLLLSR
+560 
-572 SDYARTNTGWL
+572 
-583 NFQKIIHPVFIF
+583 
-595 NESTIPSEGLW
+595 
-606 PEPSS
+606 
-611 ELYEFATLRLFASF
+611 
-625 VYDFVAIKSPLN
+625 
-637 LTSLNKFEIP
+637 
-647 RGRHANR
+647 

>member
-30 IFFHNKAGDEE
+30 IFFREGDEE

-90 FNSETRE
+90 FHDEA
-97 SGALKDALVQQE
+97 GATGTLKDALVQQE

-184 LTDSELILPPQVRSF
+184 LTDSELKLPPQVRSF

-223 LPGDSAF
+223 LPGDTAF
-230 SQTENKY
+230 NQTENKY

-253 NADFRFT
+253 NSDFRFT
-260 RGSNH
+260 RGDNH
-265 DLGSVFEYFTNSGY
+265 GLGSVFEYFTNSGY
-279 IKTPFKYPSK
+279 TKTPFKYPSK

-306 PYIENTEARN
+306 PYIQNTEARN

-348 LGSQVDARSSISGSQ
+348 LGSQVDVRSSISGSQ

-436 TSFMRIGVNSD
+436 TRRMRIGVNSD
-447 LNIPVRRSAP
+447 LNIPVRRSAL
-457 KHNFGSG
+457 KHNLGSG

-470 SGVETQETKETRVP
+470 SGVETLETKETTVKQPATENPAKQQQAETKETRVV
-484 KSDSE
+484 KSDS
-489 AGVKLRTKEKQVPKS
+489 G
-504 DSDNKREASEAAGE
+504 
-518 ASDSK
+518 
-523 AGAKLRTHCFNF
+523 AGAKPRTKT
-535 ARDQFECFDY
+535 
-545 CRRWVSLVSF
+545 VSTSHET
-555 QMNLS
+555 NLNV
-560 LLFGAFDLLLSR
+560 LIIVAGGLAWFLFR
-572 SDYARTNTGWL
+572 
-583 NFQKIIHPVFIF
+583 
-595 NESTIPSEGLW
+595 
-606 PEPSS
+606 
-611 ELYEFATLRLFASF
+611 
-625 VYDFVAIKSPLN
+625 
-637 LTSLNKFEIP
+637 
-647 RGRHANR
+647 

>member
-1 MSLQKRFKSRY
+1 MSLQKRFKARY
-12 PKANFADFKTE
+12 PKANFADFKTGE
-23 DFFGKPN
+23 FFGKPN
-30 IFFHNKAGDEE
+30 IFFQEGDEG
-41 TAVFDDDGKDF
+41 TTVFDDDGKDF

-97 SGALKDALVQQE
+97 ASETLNTIKDNLVQQE

-147 FEYFPQQL
+147 FEYWPQTL
-155 NFAFFC
+155 NFAFFI

-166 GLSRRILFE
+166 GVSRRILFE

-184 LTDSELILPPQVRSF
+184 LTDSELKIPPQVRSF

-213 ELGGV
+213 ELGGP

-223 LPGDSAF
+223 LPGDTAF

-260 RGSNH
+260 RGDNH
-265 DLGSVFEYFTNSGY
+265 GLGSVFEYFSYSGY
-279 IKTPFKYPSK
+279 TKTPFKYPSK
-289 ETKFEDEGGRA
+289 ETKFADEGGRA

-348 LGSQVDARSSISGSQ
+348 LGTQVDVRSSISGSQ

-392 FQLAIESAK
+392 FQLAIQSAK

-436 TSFMRIGVNSD
+436 TTFMRIGVNSD
-447 LNIPVRRSAP
+447 LNIPVRRSTQ
-457 KHNFGSG
+457 KHNLGSR

-470 SGVETQETKETRVP
+470 SGVETPE
-484 KSDSE
+484 
-489 AGVKLRTKEKQVPKS
+489 TKEKQVVKS
-504 DSDNKREASEAAGE
+504 RTKETQVSKSKTRETRDSETRE
-518 ASDSK
+518 
-523 AGAKLRTHCFNF
+523 
-535 ARDQFECFDY
+535 
-545 CRRWVSLVSF
+545 
-555 QMNLS
+555 
-560 LLFGAFDLLLSR
+560 
-572 SDYARTNTGWL
+572 
-583 NFQKIIHPVFIF
+583 
-595 NESTIPSEGLW
+595 
-606 PEPSS
+606 SS
-611 ELYEFATLRLFASF
+611 ETKTVSTSHETNLNVLIIVAGGLAWFLF
-625 VYDFVAIKSPLN
+625 
-637 LTSLNKFEIP
+637 
-647 RGRHANR
+647 R

>member
-1 MSLQKRFKSRY
+1 MSLQKRFKARY
-12 PKANFADFKTE
+12 PKANFADFKTG

-30 IFFHNKAGDEE
+30 IFFQEGDEG
-41 TAVFDDDGKDF
+41 TTVFDDDGKDF
-52 RSSIYFSKEMKR
+52 RSSIFFSKEMKR

-90 FNSETRE
+90 FNSEADNSET
-97 SGALKDALVQQE
+97 LNTIKDALVQQE

-147 FEYFPQQL
+147 FEYWPQTL
-155 NFAFFC
+155 NFAFFI

-166 GLSRRILFE
+166 GVSRRILFE

-184 LTDSELILPPQVRSF
+184 LTDSELKIPPQVRSF

-213 ELGGV
+213 ELGGP

-223 LPGDSAF
+223 LPGDTAF

-248 FGISP
+248 FGIPP

-260 RGSNH
+260 RGDNH
-265 DLGSVFEYFTNSGY
+265 GLGSVFEYFSYSGY
-279 IKTPFKYPSK
+279 TKTPFKYPSK

-348 LGSQVDARSSISGSQ
+348 LGSQVDVRSSISGSQ

-392 FQLAIESAK
+392 FQLAIQSAK

-436 TSFMRIGVNSD
+436 TTFMRIGVNSD
-447 LNIPVRRSAP
+447 LNIPVRRSTQ
-457 KHNFGSG
+457 KHNLGSR

-470 SGVETQETKETRVP
+470 SGVETQ
-484 KSDSE
+484 DSG
-489 AGVKLRTKEKQVPKS
+489 AGATAELEKAKHRTKEKQVVKS
-504 DSDNKREASEAAGE
+504 RTKETQVSKSKTRETRDSETRE
-518 ASDSK
+518 
-523 AGAKLRTHCFNF
+523 
-535 ARDQFECFDY
+535 
-545 CRRWVSLVSF
+545 
-555 QMNLS
+555 
-560 LLFGAFDLLLSR
+560 
-572 SDYARTNTGWL
+572 
-583 NFQKIIHPVFIF
+583 
-595 NESTIPSEGLW
+595 
-606 PEPSS
+606 SS
-611 ELYEFATLRLFASF
+611 ETKTVSTSHETNLNVLIIVAGGLAWFLF
-625 VYDFVAIKSPLN
+625 
-637 LTSLNKFEIP
+637 
-647 RGRHANR
+647 R